1 MPQTNVPAVLETAP
15 MHPAFAGFLAQAA
28 AQGNPPLE
36 TLPPEVGRQIYRDLN
51 QALNL
56 PPPDIAGTADRTI
69 EGPGGPLALRV
80 YKPVGAGG
88 ALPVLLYLHGGGW
101 VIGDL
106 DTHDEV
112 CRRLCHGVHAIVVAL
127 DYRRAPEHPF
137 PAALDDA
144 EAALAWLA
152 QHADELGGDAARLAL
167 AGDSAGG
174 QLSVALA
181 QRLAGKIALRVE
193 DKIALRAIGLIY
205 PVAQHYTAPSASYA
219 ENGEGKFLTMG
230 VMTWFADQ
238 YLAGQSGAVEH
249 PDFKLLG
256 SPRLGSLPPTWVAT
270 MGHDPLRDEGH
281 ALAQQM
287 EAAGVAVQHRHWP
300 DGIHACIHFT
310 AVAPVGAQLLDE
322 LAAWLRT
329 RLA

>member
-1 MPQTNVPAVLETAP
+1 MSQTNVPAVLETAP

-28 AQGNPPLE
+28 AQDNPPLE
-36 TLPPEVGRQIYRDLN
+36 SLPPEVGRQIYRDLN
-51 QALNL
+51 KALNL
-56 PPPDIAGTADRTI
+56 PPPDIARTDDRTV
-69 EGPGGPLALRV
+69 EGPGGSLTLRV
-80 YKPVGAGG
+80 YTPIGAAG
-88 ALPVLLYLHGGGW
+88 ASPVLLYLHGGGW

-112 CRRLCHGVHAIVVAL
+112 CRRLCHGAHAIVVAL

-152 QHADELGGDAARLAL
+152 LHAGELGGNADRVAL

-174 QLSVALA
+174 QLCAALA
-181 QRLAGKIALRVE
+181 QRVAGKT
-193 DKIALRAIGLIY
+193 ALRALGLIY
-205 PVAQHYTAPSASYA
+205 PVAQHYAAPSASYA
-219 ENGEGKFLTMG
+219 ENGEGKFLTTA
-230 VMTWFADQ
+230 VMTWFTDQ
-238 YLAGQSGAVEH
+238 YLAGQPGAAEH

-256 SPRLGSLPPTWVAT
+256 SSRLDRLPPTWVAT
-270 MGHDPLRDEGH
+270 MGHDVLRDEGH
-281 ALAQQM
+281 ALAQQV
-287 EAAGVAVQHRHWP
+287 EAAGVEVRHRHWP

-310 AVAPVGAQLLDE
+310 AVAPTGAQLLDE
-322 LAAWLRT
+322 LAAWLRP